1 MKKLEIIDPW
11 LKLSIHESRQKRSL
25 RSNPPGDTSSLALQD
40 WKNNWEKYTKKK
52 KISPQHNRSK

>member
-52 KISPQHNRSK
+52 KI